1 MIQIAFVIPHCTRL
15 KSALPSTRISSRDM
29 MDEGIEANRLTRSH
43 AMMWPAIVLRIRGR
57 SRGSGFSGADVS
69 DVMSSLHQRDA
80 RVVPVHEQADAEAD
94 GKEHQHDERDRLD
107 RLAGLVQRRVGD

>member
-1 MIQIAFVIPHCTRL
+1 MIQIAFVMPHCTRL
-15 KSALPSTRISSRDM
+15 KSALPSTKSSSRDM
-29 MDEGIEANRLTRSH
+29 MDEVTDANKLARSH
-43 AMMWPAIVLRIRGR
+43 PMIGPPGVRRDRGR

-94 GKEHQHDERDRLD
+94 GEERQHDERDRLD
-107 RLAGLVQRRVGD
+107 RLAGLVQRRV